1 MTLPRMSFL
10 SQAPLF
16 FAAGLLFGFGCATH
30 SSSTSEASPGPPV
43 APTTPALAPSSA
55 TTPTPWLFDGK
66 SLAGWAITDFGGHG
80 DVKVENGQIFLG
92 MGAALTGIN
101 WSNATLLPKSDYE
114 ISLDAMKID
123 GSDFFCGLTFPV
135 SDSYCTLIVGGW
147 GGGVVGISSIDS
159 QDASEN
165 ETTKSYNFDKNRWFH
180 IRARVTRAK
189 IEAWIDADK
198 VADVELA
205 EKKISMRPGE
215 IESSVPLGVATYQT
229 TAAIKNIDLKKI
241 SK

>member
-1 MTLPRMSFL
+1 MLVI
-10 SQAPLF
+10 A
-16 FAAGLLFGFGCATH
+16 LLMGSGCA
-30 SSSTSEASPGPPV
+30 SRSPDRSGTQPPPLAAPA
-43 APTTPALAPSSA
+43 APTPAPAATRTPAPIKVLPSE
-55 TTPTPWLFDGK
+55 LFDGK
-66 SLAGWAITDFGGHG
+66 SLAGWTVTDFGGHG
-80 DVKVENGQIFLG
+80 EVKVEKGQILIG
-92 MGAALTGIN
+92 SGAALTGIN
-101 WSNATLLPKSDYE
+101 WNNAAILPKTNYE

-135 SDSYCTLIVGGW
+135 KDSHCTLVVGGW

-159 QDASEN
+159 LDASEN

-180 IRARVTRAK
+180 IRARVTREK

-198 VADVELA
+198 VADVELE

-229 TAAIKNIDLKKI
+229 TAAIKNIILKKLER
-241 SK
+241 